1 MCPRRPLP
9 ICHNPDLLC
18 PFVRVTGGIIELSTN
33 IHLRRSHFRTFLE
46 KKAGKERQ
54 VLTLFHSKNSWNVY
68 TMQYRL
74 EIGKIMEEKS
84 ARLFGIFREILF
96 IPICIRLSDT

>member
-1 MCPRRPLP
+1 MSSASVTNLP
-9 ICHNPDLLC
+9 QSRFALSVCACHGRDY
-18 PFVRVTGGIIELSTN
+18 RIINQYPPTKIAFSY
-33 IHLRRSHFRTFLE
+33 FLG
-46 KKAGKERQ
+46 KNAGKERQ

-68 TMQYRL
+68 TMEYRL

-84 ARLFGIFREILF
+84 ARLFDIFREILF